1 MKKAFIVAV
10 LAAVVAAVSCDRNS
24 NPAYKDASKP
34 IDERVSDLLGR
45 MTLEEKIMQLN
56 QFAIGKNDNTNNIGE
71 VVAAIPATIGS
82 LIYRSD
88 DAVLRNETQKH
99 AMEDSRLGIPILFGN
114 DVIHGY
120 RTIAPI
126 PLAQACSHN
135 PELVRKCA
143 SNSATEAYL
152 SGIDWTF
159 SPMVDIA
166 HDPRWGRV
174 AEGYGEDPYTTSVF
188 CAAAVSGYQGDDLSA
203 PGSIA
208 SCLKH
213 YVGYGASE
221 AGRDYVYTEISRQ
234 SLWDTYLPP
243 FKAGV
248 EAGARSAMSA
258 FNNISGTPA
267 TANHYTLTEVMK
279 NRWKLDGFIV
289 SDWDA
294 VKQLITQGMVA
305 DEREAALLAFK
316 AGLDMD
322 MADNVYCNNLASL
335 VESGEISEKEIDES
349 VRRILNVKFELGLFD
364 HPYTDILPASERILL
379 PSARADALA
388 LASESIVLLK
398 NEGALLPLEGKR
410 SIALVGPLADDR
422 TNLLGSWAC
431 RGKAEDAVTVRE
443 GLIAEFTNVN
453 ILYSR
458 GCDFEDDDRGGFL
471 DAVRA
476 ANASDVIVYCMGE
489 RNSWSGEN
497 ASRSTISLPSV
508 QEELL
513 KILKATGKPVVVVMT
528 AGRPLDLSRI
538 EKYADA
544 ILYAWQLGVEGGNA
558 IAGVLSG
565 KYNPSGKLAITF
577 PYTQGQ
583 IPIYYNRRPS
593 SRTGNKGLYQDI
605 TSEPLYPYGS
615 GLSYSYFVYG
625 DMFLSAEN
633 VSRGG
638 KIVACVDVTN
648 DSEVDGM
655 ETVQWFISD
664 PACTVTR
671 PIKEMKHFEKRMIKA
686 GTTETFTFE
695 IDPEK
700 DLAFVDDDGQPV
712 LETGEFRVSL
722 YNGNEKIFYLCEG
735 IR

>member
-1 MKKAFIVAV
+1 MKKTIIAAIIAAAT
-10 LAAVVAAVSCDRNS
+10 AAVACDRNS
-24 NPAYKDASKP
+24 DPAYKDASRP
-34 IDERVSDLLGR
+34 VDERVADLLGR

-56 QFAIGKNDNTNNIGE
+56 QYTVGDNDNANNIGE
-71 VVAAIPATIGS
+71 AVAAIPATIGS
-82 LIYRSD
+82 LIYMSD
-88 DAVLRNETQKH
+88 DAVLRNATQKH
-99 AMEDSRLGIPILFGN
+99 AMEDSRLGIPILFGY

-126 PLAQACSHN
+126 PLAQACSRN
-135 PELVRKCA
+135 PELVTKCA
-143 SNSATEAYL
+143 SNSAAEAWS

-174 AEGYGEDPYTTSVF
+174 AEGYGEDPYTASVF
-188 CAAAVSGYQGDDLSA
+188 SAAAVRGYQGDDLSA
-203 PGSIA
+203 PGNIA

-213 YVGYGASE
+213 YIGYGASE

-234 SLWDTYLPP
+234 SLWDTYLPS

-279 NRWKLDGFIV
+279 NRWKLNGFIV

-294 VKQLITQGMVA
+294 VKQLVTQGMAA

-322 MADNVYCNNLASL
+322 MVDNVYCKCLASL
-335 VESGEISEKEIDES
+335 VESGDISEREIDES
-349 VRRILNVKFELGLFD
+349 VRRILKLKFDLGLFD
-364 HPYTDILPASERILL
+364 HPYTDIIPDSERILQ

-388 LASESIVLLK
+388 LASESMVLLK
-398 NEGALLPLEGKR
+398 NEDALLPLKGQR
-410 SIALVGPLADDR
+410 RIALVGPLVDDR
-422 TNLLGSWAC
+422 LNLLGSWLG

-443 GLIAEFTNVN
+443 GMNAEFANAD

-458 GCDFEDDDRGGFL
+458 ACDFENDDRGGFA

-476 ANASDVIVYCMGE
+476 ARASDVVVYCMGE
-489 RNSWSGEN
+489 RNFWSGEN
-497 ASRSTISLPSV
+497 ASRSTISLPAV

-513 KILKATGKPVVVVMT
+513 KALKATGRPVVVVIT
-528 AGRPLDLSRI
+528 AGRPLDLTRI
-538 EKYADA
+538 EKDADA

-558 IAGVLSG
+558 IAGALSG
-565 KYNPSGKLAITF
+565 KFNPSGKLAITF

-593 SRTGNKGLYQDI
+593 SRTGSQGLYQDI
-605 TSEPLYPYGS
+605 TSEPLYPYGY
-615 GLSYSYFVYG
+615 GLSYSDFVYG
-625 DMFLSAEN
+625 DMTLSAEN

-638 KIVACVDVTN
+638 KITASVDVTN
-648 DSEVDGM
+648 DSAVDGM

-671 PIKEMKHFEKRMIKA
+671 PVKEMRHFEKRLIKA
-686 GTTETFTFE
+686 GTTETFKFE
-695 IDPEK
+695 IDPDK

-712 LETGEFRVSL
+712 LESGEFRVSL
-722 YNGNEKIFYLCEG
+722 YNGDAKVFFLK
-735 IR
+735 

>member
-335 VESGEISEKEIDES
+335 V
-349 VRRILNVKFELGLFD
+349 
-364 HPYTDILPASERILL
+364 
-379 PSARADALA
+379 
-388 LASESIVLLK
+388 
-398 NEGALLPLEGKR
+398 
-410 SIALVGPLADDR
+410 
-422 TNLLGSWAC
+422 
-431 RGKAEDAVTVRE
+431 
-443 GLIAEFTNVN
+443 
-453 ILYSR
+453 
-458 GCDFEDDDRGGFL
+458 
-471 DAVRA
+471 
-476 ANASDVIVYCMGE
+476 
-489 RNSWSGEN
+489 
-497 ASRSTISLPSV
+497 
-508 QEELL
+508 
-513 KILKATGKPVVVVMT
+513 
-528 AGRPLDLSRI
+528 
-538 EKYADA
+538 
-544 ILYAWQLGVEGGNA
+544 
-558 IAGVLSG
+558 
-565 KYNPSGKLAITF
+565 
-577 PYTQGQ
+577 
-583 IPIYYNRRPS
+583 
-593 SRTGNKGLYQDI
+593 
-605 TSEPLYPYGS
+605 
-615 GLSYSYFVYG
+615 
-625 DMFLSAEN
+625 
-633 VSRGG
+633 
-638 KIVACVDVTN
+638 
-648 DSEVDGM
+648 
-655 ETVQWFISD
+655 
-664 PACTVTR
+664 
-671 PIKEMKHFEKRMIKA
+671 
-686 GTTETFTFE
+686 
-695 IDPEK
+695 
-700 DLAFVDDDGQPV
+700 
-712 LETGEFRVSL
+712 
-722 YNGNEKIFYLCEG
+722 
-735 IR
+735 